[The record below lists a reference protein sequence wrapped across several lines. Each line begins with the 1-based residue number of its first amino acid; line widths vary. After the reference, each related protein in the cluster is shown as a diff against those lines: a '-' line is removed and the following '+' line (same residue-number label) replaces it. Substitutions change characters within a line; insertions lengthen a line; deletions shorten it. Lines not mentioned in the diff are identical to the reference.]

1 MTTNITPFDSAHISP
16 GTGGSIAIG
25 KELNIASRA
34 VNGGT
39 VYIASVRSGNSD
51 PVGISSVFVPANAVA
66 PVRQLELSA
75 AMSDLGVPMTAAAG
89 TPSGTVGISRS
100 SGTSLVLVGE
110 ATSSSA
116 KTDKALWEFVLPTTY
131 VAGAA
136 ITFNIDCN
144 YTGTGTVTAAST
156 TILGALYTESNTG
169 VEAAVTV
176 TQTATQFSATATQYP
191 FAVTAAN
198 AVAAGLAPGMR
209 VCFEATM
216 LVTTSAGAATGQIN
230 SVTYNA

>member
-1 MTTNITPFDSAHISP
+1 MTTNITPLDSAQISP

-25 KELNIASRA
+25 KELNVASRA

-39 VYIASVRSGNSD
+39 VYITSVRSGNSD
-51 PVGISSVFVPANAVA
+51 PIGVSTTFVPASAVA
-66 PVRQLELSA
+66 PTRQLVLTDA
-75 AMSDLGVPMTAAAG
+75 KSDLGVPMTAAAG
-89 TPSGTVGISRS
+89 TPTGTVGISRTA
-100 SGTSLVLVGE
+100 GTSAVLVGE

-116 KTDKALWEFVLPTTY
+116 KTDKALWEFNLPTTY

-169 VEAAVTV
+169 GEAAVTV
-176 TQTATQFSATATQYP
+176 TQTATQFTATATQYP
-191 FAVTAAN
+191 FAVSAAN
-198 AVAAGLAPGMR
+198 AAAAGLVPGMR
-209 VCFEATM
+209 VAFEATM